1 MKILKIDF
9 QSFLYRE
16 RAIYKSRNTG
26 TGNRMQG
33 TRGMFTMISGNLL
46 ENSWQCSHFNIP
58 GNAREDSVKF
68 QKIPRNAIKDSGE
81 YYQRF
86 WGVFKKIPGNVR
98 KDPGECSGKL
108 RGMFSILN

>member
-1 MKILKIDF
+1 MLEKI
-9 QSFLYRE
+9 
-16 RAIYKSRNTG
+16 
-26 TGNRMQG
+26 
-33 TRGMFTMISGNLL
+33 
-46 ENSWQCSHFNIP
+46 P
-58 GNAREDSVKF
+58 VKF
-68 QKIPRNAIKDSGE
+68 QKIPGNAIKDSGE